1 MKDKIKPKYNAA
13 QNVGWMV
20 KIAWKVRKRV
30 LFICVAMAALEVL
43 YNLTQ
48 LYVAPEILSC
58 VERHAPVGE
67 LLGTIGFFT
76 LALFLTMGL
85 KEYLREISMYP
96 RVDVR
101 SSIVGMIARKC
112 NMTSFPNTLDVKFIK
127 LKEKA
132 HHSVQGN
139 TEAAE
144 NIWKTLTVLLQNVGG
159 FLVYLAILSR
169 LNWMLLVVIAA
180 TCVVGFLVS
189 RYSSNWIFRHR
200 DAEETFYAKKSY
212 IRKKAESVELAK
224 DIRIFGLQ
232 NWLNELLDRIHNVY
246 LDFRLR
252 CEKIKLLAD
261 VTEALL
267 TMARNG
273 IAYAYLLHLALRD
286 SLSVPEFILYF
297 TAVSTFTTWVMGI
310 LQAAEKLHEESLDLS
325 QVREFLEYP
334 ETFRFEGGTA
344 IPKADAYEL
353 ELEHVSFR
361 YPGAEEDTIH
371 DLDLTVRPGEKLAIV
386 GLNGAG
392 KTTLVKLLCGLFDPT
407 EGRVLLNGV
416 DVRDFNR
423 REYYGLFSA
432 VFQEFSILDVTV
444 AENIAQTNENIDTK
458 KLWDCIEKAGLTET
472 IQKLPKGLD
481 THVGRQVYLDGVLFS
496 GGQTQRL
503 MLARALYKD
512 GAILLL
518 DEPTAALDP
527 LAENDIYQK
536 YKDMTAGK
544 TSLFISH
551 RLASTRF
558 CDRIIFVADGHITE
572 EGTHDQLLAR
582 GGAYASSLKSR
593 AAIIRKGRRSD
604 YEKENEFQARSVR
617 SFPCGKGAARSQPQI
632 FPGGDAV
639 YRRGRNSALC
649 DGVLLRPDSE
659 GAGAAPQAR
668 CASEL
673 GHRRGAVYRTVRRR
687 EGGAV
692 SADGDH
698 AGRSVRQKRDAV
710 LPEVLLNGLCGRGQ
724 AGDPRPAGADRPERE
739 LVKLWPDAGSG
750 DL

>member
-1 MKDKIKPKYNAA
+1 MKDKTKPKYNAA

-20 KIAWKVRKRV
+20 KIAWKVRRRV
-30 LFICVAMAALEVL
+30 LFLCVAMAALEVAN
-43 YNLTQ
+43 NLAQ
-48 LYVAPEILSC
+48 LYVAPEILSR
-58 VERHAPVGE
+58 VERHAPMGE
-67 LLGTIGFFT
+67 LLGTIGLFT

-85 KEYLREISMYP
+85 KEYFKKIALFP

-101 SSIVGMIARKC
+101 SNIVGMIGRKC
-112 NMTSFPNTLDVKFIK
+112 NMTSFPNTLEAKFIK
-127 LKEKA
+127 LREKA
-132 HHSVQGN
+132 HQSTQSN
-139 TEAAE
+139 NEATELVWE
-144 NIWKTLTVLLQNVGG
+144 TLTELMQNVGG
-159 FLVYLAILSR
+159 FLVYLTILSR
-169 LNWMLLVVIAA
+169 LNEALLGVIVA
-180 TCVVGFLVS
+180 TCVAGFLLS
-189 RYSSNWIFRHR
+189 RHSDNWEFRHR
-200 DAEETFYAKKSY
+200 DEEESCYAKKSY
-212 IRKKAESVELAK
+212 IRRKAESVELAK

-232 NWLNELLDRIHNVY
+232 GWLNELMDRVQNVY
-246 LDFRLR
+246 LDFLLRSEKVRL
-252 CEKIKLLAD
+252 LSD
-261 VTEALL
+261 VAEALL

-273 IAYAYLLHLALRD
+273 IAYAYLLHMALRD

-310 LQAAEKLHEESLDLS
+310 LQAAQKLHEESLDIS
-325 QVREFLEYP
+325 QVREFLDYP
-334 ETFRFEGGTA
+334 EPFRFEGGAA
-344 IPKADAYEL
+344 IPKVDACEL
-353 ELEHVSFR
+353 KLEHVSFR

-444 AENIAQTNENIDTK
+444 AENIAQTNENIDTQ
-458 KLWDCIEKAGLTET
+458 KLWDCIEKAGLTQT

-481 THVGRQVYLDGVLFS
+481 THVGREVYLDGVLFS

-503 MLARALYKD
+503 MLAWALYKD

-582 GGAYASSLKSR
+582 GGAYARLFEVQSR
-593 AAIIRKGRRSD
+593 
-604 YEKENEFQARSVR
+604 YYQE
-617 SFPCGKGAARSQPQI
+617 GKA
-632 FPGGDAV
+632 F
-639 YRRGRNSALC
+639 
-649 DGVLLRPDSE
+649 
-659 GAGAAPQAR
+659 
-668 CASEL
+668 
-673 GHRRGAVYRTVRRR
+673 
-687 EGGAV
+687 
-692 SADGDH
+692 
-698 AGRSVRQKRDAV
+698 
-710 LPEVLLNGLCGRGQ
+710 
-724 AGDPRPAGADRPERE
+724 
-739 LVKLWPDAGSG
+739 
-750 DL
+750 

>member
-1 MKDKIKPKYNAA
+1 MKDKTKPKYNTA
-13 QNVGWMV
+13 QNVGWMA
-20 KIAWKVRKRV
+20 KIAWKVRRRV
-30 LFICVAMAALEVL
+30 LFLCVAMAALEVAN
-43 YNLTQ
+43 NLAQ
-48 LYVAPEILSC
+48 LYVAPEILSR
-58 VERHAPVGE
+58 VERHAPMGE
-67 LLGTIGFFT
+67 LLGTIGLFT

-85 KEYLREISMYP
+85 KEYFKQIALFP

-101 SSIVGMIARKC
+101 SNIVGMIGRKC
-112 NMTSFPNTLDVKFIK
+112 NMTSFPNTLEAKFIK
-127 LKEKA
+127 LREKA
-132 HHSVQGN
+132 HQSTQGN
-139 TEAAE
+139 NEATEE
-144 NIWKTLTVLLQNVGG
+144 IWETLTELMQNVGG
-159 FLVYLAILSR
+159 FLVYLTILSR
-169 LNWMLLVVIAA
+169 LNGVLLGVIVA
-180 TCVVGFLVS
+180 TCVVGFLLS
-189 RYSSNWIFRHR
+189 RHSDNWEFRHR
-200 DAEETFYAKKSY
+200 EEEESCYAKKSY
-212 IRKKAESVELAK
+212 IRRKAESVELAK

-232 NWLNELLDRIHNVY
+232 GWLNELMDRVQNVY
-246 LDFRLR
+246 LDFLLRSEKVRL
-252 CEKIKLLAD
+252 LSD
-261 VTEALL
+261 VAEALL

-273 IAYAYLLHLALRD
+273 IAYAFLLHMALRD

-310 LQAAEKLHEESLDLS
+310 LQAAQKLHEESLDIS
-325 QVREFLEYP
+325 QVREFLDYP
-334 ETFRFEGGTA
+334 EPFRFEDGTV

-353 ELEHVSFR
+353 KLEHVSFR

-407 EGRVLLNGV
+407 DGRVLLNGV

-444 AENIAQTNENIDTK
+444 AENIAQTNENIDTQ
-458 KLWDCIEKAGLTET
+458 KLWDCIEKAGLTQT

-481 THVGRQVYLDGVLFS
+481 THVGREVYLDGVLFS

-558 CDRIIFVADGHITE
+558 CDRIIFIADGHITE

-582 GGAYASSLKSR
+582 GGAYARLFEIQSR
-593 AAIIRKGRRSD
+593 
-604 YEKENEFQARSVR
+604 YYQE
-617 SFPCGKGAARSQPQI
+617 GKA
-632 FPGGDAV
+632 F
-639 YRRGRNSALC
+639 
-649 DGVLLRPDSE
+649 
-659 GAGAAPQAR
+659 
-668 CASEL
+668 
-673 GHRRGAVYRTVRRR
+673 
-687 EGGAV
+687 
-692 SADGDH
+692 
-698 AGRSVRQKRDAV
+698 
-710 LPEVLLNGLCGRGQ
+710 
-724 AGDPRPAGADRPERE
+724 
-739 LVKLWPDAGSG
+739 
-750 DL
+750 